1 MPEKLPA
8 GQKFKWPR
16 IDVPTRCIE
25 CVDVPYFMV
34 YIAHNRAFIPPF
46 IVKWFSVE
54 GSKKM
59 SSNKLAVEGGPKA
72 VPQLGPLPTKIGQE
86 ELLEI
91 ISMWEFSGNNAEKL
105 ARIVNG
111 DPSVKGPHLF
121 RYYNPKPSKVAAAE
135 AAMKDLTGT
144 KYCLA
149 VNSCTSALVAAY
161 RALGIGAGD
170 EVIVPGYTFFATAAT
185 VASSNAIP
193 VIIDIDD
200 SLCMDPEKVEKA
212 ITRRTKA
219 VVPVHM
225 RGAPAQM
232 DAIMDI
238 ADKKGIPVV
247 EDVAQAGGGS
257 FHGKR
262 LGSIGAMGC
271 FSFDYYKVIVSG
283 EGGFVTT
290 DNEWLYTRAQSWH
303 DCAACWRPDRFARE
317 RKEGEL
323 FCGENYR
330 MSELEGAVALA
341 QIRKAD
347 KMLAGYRRAK
357 KLIKEAIEEFK
368 HLHFRRITDTA
379 GDTAIC
385 LVMFMPDVET
395 ARKSLKAMQAEGVP
409 AGGIYDSTI
418 RDWHIYRYW
427 EHILDKKAVAAD
439 GLPWSAVPE
448 DELPKYS
455 QDTCPRAIDLLSRA
469 IMVDINYNYSQGD
482 CAAIAEGINKVL
494 QAYLR

>member
-1 MPEKLPA
+1 M
-8 GQKFKWPR
+8 
-16 IDVPTRCIE
+16 
-25 CVDVPYFMV
+25 
-34 YIAHNRAFIPPF
+34 N
-46 IVKWFSVE
+46 S
-54 GSKKM
+54 GSLAI
-59 SSNKLAVEGGPKA
+59 NGGARAVES
-72 VPQLGPLPTKIGQE
+72 LGPFPTKIGKE
-86 ELLEI
+86 ELLELIDMWQLDPKDQRKIKQI
-91 ISMWEFSGNNAEKL
+91 IRNTTTV
-105 ARIVNG
+105 R
-111 DPSVKGPHLF
+111 GPHLF

-135 AAMKDLTGT
+135 SAMRSLIGT

-185 VASSNAIP
+185 VASCNAIP
-193 VIIDIDD
+193 IIVDIDE
-200 SLCMDPEKVEKA
+200 SLCMDPRKIEAA
-212 ITRRTKA
+212 ITKRTKA

-238 ADKKGIPVV
+238 ANKKGLAVV

-257 FHGKR
+257 FRGKR
-262 LGSIGAMGC
+262 LGSLGTMGC

-290 DNEWLYTRAQSWH
+290 DNEWLYIRAQSWH

-317 RKEGEL
+317 RKEGKL

-341 QIRKAD
+341 QIRKTD
-347 KMLAGYRRAK
+347 EMLVGYRKAK
-357 KLIKEAIEEFK
+357 RLIKDAIEK
-368 HLHFRRITDTA
+368 VPGLHFRRITDEK

-385 LVMFMPDVET
+385 LVMFLPDSGLT
-395 ARKSLKAMQAEGVP
+395 KNALQAMKAEGVP
-409 AGGIYDSTI
+409 AGGIYDSTV
-418 RDWHIYRYW
+418 RDWHIYTYW
-427 EHILDKKAVAAD
+427 EHILDKKTAAGD
-439 GLPWSAVPE
+439 GLPWSAVPAN
-448 DELPKYS
+448 ELPKYS
-455 QDTCPRAIDLLSRA
+455 RDMCPRTLDLLSRA
-469 IMVDINYNYSQGD
+469 IMVDINYNYSEQD

-494 QAYLR
+494 RVHLR